1 MTPLISNAHFQLWVI
16 AFIFGLSMVCLVFW
30 IVLALFQQWL
40 ESRNWRRFV
49 RANGS
54 DKNAML
60 LLEQL
65 ERINH
70 THTDSTFRRGMKYA
84 RMRKWI

>member
-40 ESRNWRRFV
+40 ESRNWRRLEKAV
-49 RANGS
+49 GGPT
-54 DKNAML
+54 DAML
-60 LLEQL
+60 LLEQI
-65 ERINH
+65 ERING
-70 THTDSTFRRGMKYA
+70 TDSMFRRGMKYA
-84 RMRKWI
+84 QKRGWLI